1 MKLTRREFAVAATA
15 AFASM
20 GLPRL
25 ASARSPLVVP
35 TYGGLWAKFWEEKL
49 LPGLKEATDVE
60 PRLERA
66 ADLGRGVGL
75 GIPGVELAGPAPLEY
90 LDASPRPSRSRP
102 VPGGDRSPYSIFMGN
117 ENIAAILRAE
127 GFFEPFDVSK
137 LPNAANV
144 YPQFVNKDTNGIR
157 SIISPI
163 GLAYRTDMVKT
174 PPTSWHDL
182 WENPEF
188 KGRIGLYQIGNTGAV
203 VFLRLVGELFGSG
216 PDDFDT
222 AFAKIKE
229 LLPFSQASW
238 SGELSTALMRG
249 DAIVAPVDW
258 TEIMV
263 LQDKGAPVDI
273 VAPKEGVLAFEQSFN
288 LVRTGAEKDAAHAYL
303 NYVLD
308 ANVQRDMAKAFYTSP
323 CNKASELDDE
333 IRKRT
338 PIVGDRMSEIRSY
351 KWNS

>member
-60 PRLERA
+60 PQL
-66 ADLGRGVGL
+66 DVGL
-75 GIPGVELAGPAPLEY
+75 GKDFVSKIRA
-90 LDASPRPSRSRP
+90 
-102 VPGGDRSPYSIFMGN
+102 GGDRSPYSIFMGN

-216 PDDFDT
+216 PDDFDM

-351 KWNS
+351 NWDSYVDKAADIADRWNREMA

>member
-60 PRLERA
+60 PQL
-66 ADLGRGVGL
+66 DVGL
-75 GIPGVELAGPAPLEY
+75 GKDFVSKIRA
-90 LDASPRPSRSRP
+90 
-102 VPGGDRSPYSIFMGN
+102 GGDRSPYSIFMGN

-351 KWNS
+351 NWDSYVDKAADIADRWNREMA

>member
-1 MKLTRREFAVAATA
+1 
-15 AFASM
+15 M

-60 PRLERA
+60 PQL
-66 ADLGRGVGL
+66 DVGL
-75 GIPGVELAGPAPLEY
+75 GKDFVSKIRA
-90 LDASPRPSRSRP
+90 
-102 VPGGDRSPYSIFMGN
+102 GGDRSPYSIFMGN

-351 KWNS
+351 NWDSYVDKAADIADRWNREMA

>member
-60 PRLERA
+60 PQL
-66 ADLGRGVGL
+66 DVGL
-75 GIPGVELAGPAPLEY
+75 GKDFVSKIRA
-90 LDASPRPSRSRP
+90 
-102 VPGGDRSPYSIFMGN
+102 GGDHSPYSIFMGN

-308 ANVQRDMAKAFYTSP
+308 AKVQRDMAKAFYTSP
-323 CNKASELDDE
+323 SNKAAELDDD

-338 PIVGDRMSEIRSY
+338 PIVGDRMAEIKSY
-351 KWNS
+351 DWDSYVDKAAGIADRWNREMA

>member
-60 PRLERA
+60 PQL
-66 ADLGRGVGL
+66 DVGL
-75 GIPGVELAGPAPLEY
+75 GKDFVSKIRA
-90 LDASPRPSRSRP
+90 
-102 VPGGDRSPYSIFMGN
+102 GGDRSPYSIFMGN

-188 KGRIGLYQIGNTGAV
+188 KGRTGLYQIGNTGAV

-351 KWNS
+351 NWDSYVDKAADIADRWNREMA

>member
-60 PRLERA
+60 PQL
-66 ADLGRGVGL
+66 DVGL
-75 GIPGVELAGPAPLEY
+75 GKDFVSKIRA
-90 LDASPRPSRSRP
+90 
-102 VPGGDRSPYSIFMGN
+102 GGDRSPYSIFMGN

-338 PIVGDRMSEIRSY
+338 PIVGDRMSEIKSY
-351 KWNS
+351 NWDSYVDKAADIADRWNREMA